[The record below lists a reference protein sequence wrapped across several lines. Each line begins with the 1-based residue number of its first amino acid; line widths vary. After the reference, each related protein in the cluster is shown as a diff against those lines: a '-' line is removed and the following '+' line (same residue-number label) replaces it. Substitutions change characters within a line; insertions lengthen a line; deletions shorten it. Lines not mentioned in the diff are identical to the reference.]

1 MKLQGKTAV
10 VTAASRGLGKGIA
23 LRFAQEGARLFI
35 ASRSEEAIRR
45 AAEDIREQTGAEVAC
60 LAADISRKEDVD
72 RLLAAIRQNY
82 GAVDIL
88 VNNAGG
94 PPAGL
99 FLELDDEAW
108 RRAFDLN
115 LMSVVRMTRGVVP
128 LMKEK
133 GGGRIINIISVSV
146 KQPIPGL
153 ILSNAMRAA
162 VAGLTKTLSTELAPY
177 GILVNGL
184 APGRILTDRIREL
197 DRATAARK
205 GITPEQAAAEAEAG
219 IPLGRSG
226 TVEEFAG
233 AALFL
238 ASDDGAY
245 VTGQML
251 LVDGGM
257 SRTY

>member
-23 LRFAQEGARLFI
+23 LRFAREGARLFI

-60 LAADISRKEDVD
+60 LAADISRREDAD
-72 RLLAAIRQNY
+72 RLLAAIRQKY

-108 RRAFDLN
+108 RQAFELN
-115 LMSVVRMTRGVVP
+115 LMSVVRMTRGIVP
-128 LMKEK
+128 LMKER
-133 GGGRIINIISVSV
+133 GGGRIVNIISYSI

-162 VAGLTKTLSTELAPY
+162 VAGLTKTLSMELAPY

-197 DRATAARK
+197 DRITAAKR
-205 GITPEQAAAEAEAG
+205 GITPEEAAVEAESG
-219 IPLGRSG
+219 IPMGRSG

-238 ASDDGAY
+238 ASGDASY

-251 LVDGGM
+251 IVDGGLTK
-257 SRTY
+257 TY

>member
-23 LRFAQEGARLFI
+23 LRFAREGARLFI
-35 ASRSEEAIRR
+35 ASRSEAAIRR
-45 AAEDIREQTGAEVAC
+45 AAEDIRAQTGAEVAWM
-60 LAADISRKEDVD
+60 AAHVSRREDVN
-72 RLLAAIRQNY
+72 RLLAAIRQKY
-82 GAVDIL
+82 GAADIL

-94 PPAGL
+94 PPAGT
-99 FLELDDEAW
+99 FFDFEDEAW
-108 RRAFDLN
+108 QSAFDLN
-115 LMSVVRMTRGVVP
+115 LMSVVRMTRGIVP
-128 LMKEK
+128 LMKER
-133 GGGRIINIISVSV
+133 GGGRIINILSTSI
-146 KQPIPGL
+146 KQPNPNL
-153 ILSNAMRAA
+153 VLSNVMRAA
-162 VAGLTKTLSTELAPY
+162 VAGLTKSLSLELAPY
-177 GILVNGL
+177 NILVNGL

-197 DRATAARK
+197 DIVAAERR
-205 GITPEQAAAEAEAG
+205 GISPEQAAAEAEAG

-238 ASDDGAY
+238 ASQDGSY

-257 SRTY
+257 TRTY